1 MVNLPPDQ
9 PNQSDASR
17 RVGNTA
23 PRARR
28 TLEPD
33 ELLAVV
39 LAFLGIGSILWWG
52 LTRSQGLLADQGLMS
67 RRAEAPS
74 ALAPLVPEGAEEDF
88 EPRTFER
95 GERPRQ
101 DPAAGAA
108 GLPGFGPEDQRSSVV
123 PRESTSGGVVP
134 SAPNAVPSAPP
145 SEAVGTTQ
153 PIDISDVPTTH
164 WAYPFIKPM
173 FDEGYLPDFPE
184 SGFQPDQTLTRAEL
198 AALLS
203 QAFGNAPR
211 EGSVRTFSD
220 VPGTYWAAP
229 AIDNAVSQGFM
240 NGYPE
245 GDFRPDQAVPRYEV
259 LVSLATGLGLADPPA
274 PDQPLQAFIDL
285 NPLPAWARPKVA
297 AAAENALVVNYPNR
311 DQLKPAQAATRAEIV
326 AMIHQ
331 ALVSRG
337 ELPAVESKY
346 AVP

>member
-1 MVNLPPDQ
+1 MVNLPPDP
-9 PNQSDASR
+9 PNPSDASR
-17 RVGNTA
+17 RGGDR
-23 PRARR
+23 PSRDRR
-28 TLEPD
+28 ILDFD

-52 LTRSQGLLADQGLMS
+52 LTRSQGLVADAGLLS
-67 RRAEAPS
+67 RRTEAPS
-74 ALAPLVPEGAEEDF
+74 SLTQLEPEGVGEDF

-95 GERPRQ
+95 DERPRR
-101 DPAAGAA
+101 DSAAGAV
-108 GLPGFGPEDQRSSVV
+108 GLPGFSPEDQRSSAV
-123 PRESTSGGVVP
+123 PRESTSGVVVP
-134 SAPNAVPSAPP
+134 AAPTTMPSDSPTGA
-145 SEAVGTTQ
+145 ADTTQ

-259 LVSLATGLGLADPPA
+259 LVSLTTGLGLADPPA
-274 PDQPLQAFIDL
+274 PDQTLQAFVDL
-285 NPLPAWARPKVA
+285 NPLPTWARPKVA

-337 ELPAVESKY
+337 ELPAVESEY
-346 AVP
+346 TVP

>member
-1 MVNLPPDQ
+1 MVNLPPDP
-9 PNQSDASR
+9 PNPSDASR
-17 RVGNTA
+17 RVVGDTA

-52 LTRSQGLLADQGLMS
+52 LTRSQGSLADPDLLS
-67 RRAEAPS
+67 RRVEEPS
-74 ALAPLVPEGAEEDF
+74 ALTQAEPEGTEEDF

-95 GERPRQ
+95 GDRPQQEIPAERPSS
-101 DPAAGAA
+101 A
-108 GLPGFGPEDQRSSVV
+108 PEDQRSSVV
-123 PRESTSGGVVP
+123 PREAPSGVVLP
-134 SAPNAVPSAPP
+134 VNPNEAPNDPSTEIVE
-145 SEAVGTTQ
+145 STQ
-153 PIDISDVPTTH
+153 PIDIADVPTTH

-173 FDEGYLPDFPE
+173 FDAGYLPDFPE
-184 SGFQPDQTLTRAEL
+184 SSFQPDQPLTRAEL
-198 AALLS
+198 AAFLS
-203 QAFGNAPR
+203 QSFGDVPR
-211 EGSVRTFSD
+211 EGSVRAFVD
-220 VPGTYWAAP
+220 VPSNYWAAP
-229 AIDNAVSQGFM
+229 AIDSAVSQGFM

-259 LVSLATGLGLADPPA
+259 LVSLASGLGLTDSST
-274 PDQPLQAFIDL
+274 PDQTLQAFVDL

-331 ALVSRG
+331 ALVQQG
-337 ELPAVESKY
+337 ELPAVESEY

>member
-1 MVNLPPDQ
+1 MVNLPPD
-9 PNQSDASR
+9 PTNPSDASR
-17 RVGNTA
+17 RGGDR
-23 PRARR
+23 PSRDGRI
-28 TLEPD
+28 LEFD

-52 LTRSQGLLADQGLMS
+52 LTRSQGLLADQGLLS
-67 RRAEAPS
+67 RRTEAPS
-74 ALAPLVPEGAEEDF
+74 ALTPSAPEGTGQDF
-88 EPRTFER
+88 EPRTFDRE
-95 GERPRQ
+95 ERPRQ
-101 DPAAGAA
+101 TPSAGAA
-108 GLPGFGPEDQRSSVV
+108 GLLSFGPEDQRSSAV
-123 PRESTSGGVVP
+123 PRESASGVVVP
-134 SAPNAVPSAPP
+134 ADPNAMPSTSSPDA
-145 SEAVGTTQ
+145 AGTTQ
-153 PIDISDVPTTH
+153 PIDISDVPTNH

-220 VPGTYWAAP
+220 VPGNYWAAA

-274 PDQPLQAFIDL
+274 PDQTLQAFVDL
-285 NPLPAWARPKVA
+285 GPLPSWARPKVA

-331 ALVSRG
+331 ALVQRG
-337 ELPAVESKY
+337 ELPAVESEY
-346 AVP
+346 TVP